1 MQVFL
6 SYSDADR
13 GFARQLASQLSKRG
27 CEVWDPSDQL
37 FPGDN
42 WPLKIGE
49 ALQESKAMVVLLSP
63 DSMKSEWVRR
73 EIEYALGNRNYEGR
87 LFPVLV
93 RPAREIPWILRD
105 LQTLRKDA
113 AKAGGAIAKASFD
126 RVNIH
131 GGDPAK
137 VGDEIATAL
146 RGGKIKVTRPLRPG
160 RTTRPRKLNKHR
172 LTE

>member
-13 GFARQLASQLSKRG
+13 DFARQLASQLSKRG
-27 CEVWDPSDQL
+27 HQVYDPSDQL

-49 ALQESKAMVVLLSP
+49 ALQKSKAMVVLLSP

-73 EIEYALGNRNYEGR
+73 EIEFALGDQNYKGR

-93 RPAREIPWILRD
+93 RPAQRIPGILREIQEGLRE
-105 LQTLRKDA
+105 LEMLPA
-113 AKAGGAIAKASFD
+113 
-126 RVNIH
+126 
-131 GGDPAK
+131 GDPAK
-137 VGDEIATAL
+137 VGDAIATAL
-146 RGGKIKVTRPLRPG
+146 SNERYPALRALLA
-160 RTTRPRKLNKHR
+160 RRKRKQA
-172 LTE
+172 TAF